1 MRPEDLTGRRVVL
14 LGLGADVRAARP
26 AIEAAGPAELA
37 VVDQGGGAADHG
49 LRELP
54 LDDAAEWGEVFVR
67 SPGFRR
73 YQPPL
78 VAALER
84 GARMTTPVDL
94 WLGSRPAGQRIVG
107 VTGTK
112 GKSTT
117 SHLIRELAEEAG
129 LRVGMAGNMGV
140 PIFSDDWDS
149 SAPVIVVEISSYQA
163 ADLHRVPDI
172 AVLTALA
179 EDHLDWH
186 GDAATYHRD
195 KLRVLRNDGGTARR
209 VFVPAGD
216 ERAVA
221 ATVDLD
227 TTVVHPPSSIGDA
240 PRHRVQN
247 AALAAAVVAELGG
260 PTLNDEQIVAAARRS
275 LPGRLDRCDGPP
287 RATWID
293 DALGSNPTAT
303 SAGLAWA
310 REQGLPTIWLVG
322 GAGRG
327 VPPLPLVDEVARWDP
342 SLLGA
347 VALPDD
353 GEELASAC
361 GARVLATAHDVG
373 DAVRRAAELVADGGL
388 VLFSPGA
395 PTPSAQGDWKARSHA
410 FRAAVAALPVESAP
424 PSVG

>member
-1 MRPEDLTGRRVVL
+1 MRPEDLAGRRVVL

-26 AIEAAGPAELA
+26 AIEAARPAGLA
-37 VVDQGGGAADHG
+37 VVDQGGGSADHG
-49 LRELP
+49 LRELS
-54 LDDAAEWGEVFVR
+54 LDEAAEWAEVFVR

-84 GARMTTPVDL
+84 GAQMTTPVDL

-149 SAPVIVVEISSYQA
+149 GAPVVVVEISSYQA
-163 ADLHRVPDI
+163 ADLHHAPDV

-221 ATVDLD
+221 ATTELD
-227 TTVVHPPSSIGDA
+227 STVVHPPASIGDA

-260 PTLNDEQIVAAARRS
+260 PTLSDEQIVTAAQRS

-287 RATWID
+287 GATWID

-303 SAGLAWA
+303 SAGLTWA
-310 REQGLPTIWLVG
+310 REQGRPTIWLVG

-327 VPPLPLVDEVARWDP
+327 VPPQPLVEEVARWDA

-347 VALPDD
+347 VALPED
-353 GEELASAC
+353 GEELAAAC
-361 GARVLATAHDVG
+361 GVRVLATALDVA
-373 DAVRRAAELVADGGL
+373 DAVRRAAELVAEGGL

-395 PTPSAQGDWKARSHA
+395 PTPAAQGNWTARSQA
-410 FRAAVAALPVESAP
+410 FRDAVAALPVEAAP

>member
-1 MRPEDLTGRRVVL
+1 MRPEDLAGRRVVL

-26 AIEAAGPAELA
+26 AIEAAGPSELA
-37 VVDQGGGAADHG
+37 VVDQGGATPERG
-49 LRELP
+49 LRQLSLEE
-54 LDDAAEWGEVFVR
+54 AAEWGEVFVR

-73 YQPPL
+73 YQRPL
-78 VAALER
+78 LDALQR

-94 WLGSRPAGQRIVG
+94 WLGARPVGQRVVA

-140 PIFSDDWDS
+140 PIFSGEWDS
-149 SAPVIVVEISSYQA
+149 AAPVVVVEISSYQA
-163 ADLHRVPDI
+163 ADLHSAPDV

-195 KLRVLRNDGGTARR
+195 KLRVLCNDGGTARR

-216 ERAVA
+216 TRAVE
-221 ATVDLD
+221 ATAELD
-227 TTVVHPPSSIGDA
+227 ATVVHPPASIGEA

-260 PTLNDEQIVAAARRS
+260 PTLSDEQIVAAAHRS

-287 RATWID
+287 GSDWID

-310 REQGLPTIWLVG
+310 REQRRPTIWLVG

-327 VPPLPLVDEVARWDP
+327 VSPQPLVEEVRRWDP
-342 SLLGA
+342 ELLGA
-347 VALPDD
+347 IALPDD
-353 GEELASAC
+353 GEELARTC
-361 GARVLATAHDVG
+361 GVRALATATDLA
-373 DAVRRAAELVADGGL
+373 DAVALAAGLVEEGGL
-388 VLFSPGA
+388 VLFSPAA
-395 PTPSAQGDWKARSHA
+395 PTPPAMGDWKARSDA
-410 FRAAVAALPVESAP
+410 FRTAVAALPAEP
-424 PSVG
+424 TTLR